1 MFDSISL
8 PSIDEM
14 CVCVCVCDSLTPE
27 VSIESLQ
34 PELYA
39 QTSIESMEGS
49 SMDPA
54 TGPALVTNGDV
65 DLHFDGPI
73 ESTPLGQIHFALIYD
88 DHKKALM
95 VKIVEACH
103 LPLPKPSE
111 SADSSPP
118 VAQQPETGTHIPSS
132 SSSSVTPS
140 RHHHHHRKDPPHS
153 NP

>member
-1 MFDSISL
+1 MGNRLLKPFLATDKHPLIIQSI
-8 PSIDEM
+8 
-14 CVCVCVCDSLTPE
+14 VRSLTPE

-39 QTSIESMEGS
+39 QTSVESVDGGS
-49 SMDPA
+49 SMDA
-54 TGPALVTNGDV
+54 CGVVNGDV

-103 LPLPKPSE
+103 LPLPKPAAA
-111 SADSSPP
+111 ADSS
-118 VAQQPETGTHIPSS
+118 QQQQIEASS
-132 SSSSVTPS
+132 SSTITNSCVTPT
-140 RHHHHHRKDPPHS
+140 RHHRKDPPHS